1 MLTTF
6 LLSLECCKN
15 VVSLSPAKVGTKI
28 RDIQTAQ
35 AMDKLIA
42 EGDTRNFIE
51 RKRAARDM
59 VKNTTHEAKTDCLR
73 DLLLS
78 GGIPA
83 EARDEAEKLF
93 SLWRPP
99 VVSTT
104 TDPVVVVFKGAGT
117 MFRYS
122 GPWSRVQSPS
132 VELLIQGVDCWES
145 TSSTTKEDTME
156 VIFSNIV
163 VALRFVPTQARRVD
177 TDVFIVVLWPL
188 HSCFAQ

>member
-1 MLTTF
+1 MLT
-6 LLSLECCKN
+6 LECCEG
-15 VVSLSPAKVGTKI
+15 VVSLCLAKVFTKI
-28 RDIQTAQ
+28 RDSQTAQ
-35 AMDKLIA
+35 AMGKLIA
-42 EGDTRNFIE
+42 EGDTRSFTE
-51 RKRAARDM
+51 RRQAARDIA
-59 VKNTTHEAKTDCLR
+59 KKTTHEAKTDCLR

-99 VVSTT
+99 VASTT

-122 GPWSRVQSPS
+122 CPWSRVQSPS

-145 TSSTTKEDTME
+145 TSSTTKEDTIDM
-156 VIFSNIV
+156 IFLNIV
-163 VALRFVPTQARRVD
+163 VALRFVLTQASRVD
-177 TDVFIVVLWPL
+177 TDVFLVVSLPL
-188 HSCFAQ
+188 YSCFAQ